1 MWLRSNA
8 GVGHTATVVGVGG
21 KKGAR
26 MVQDPMQGG
35 RGLVKPHQM
44 ID

>member
-1 MWLRSNA
+1 MAKEQCWS
-8 GVGHTATVVGVGG
+8 GSHCHSGGVGG